1 MNLFTAGLLEQKI
14 YKITKP
20 VRLIELFAGIGAQAK
35 AFERLGVPFEHYKI
49 CEFDKYA
56 VKAYNLIHGMDF
68 EVSDITKLK
77 AEDLEIVDKDKYE
90 YIMTYSF
97 PCQDLSRAGK
107 RKGMAE
113 DSGTRSSL
121 LWDVKRLLEELDAI
135 SGLPQIL
142 CMENVPQVK
151 AEQNIIEWHKW
162 CGFLEKIGYTNFYG
176 ILNAKNYGIPQ
187 NRERCFMISLLNT
200 DSVYVFPEKEELKLR
215 LKDMLEE
222 EVDEKY
228 YLREKL
234 FEFFQAN
241 SIKQQEKGFKFE
253 TNDGNKIAK
262 AITALAGCRMDDN
275 FIETDK
281 CIKVGQL
288 ANSNFES
295 TRRIFSPEGI
305 SPTIITCSGGNQ
317 GVKIINVGN
326 YSPSNYD
333 SSRVVHPE
341 GLAPAVRENHGTVA
355 AIYKKPQVRKL
366 TPGEYFRLMGFDDA
380 DVDKCK
386 STGISDSQL
395 YKMAGNSIVVN
406 VLEKIFK
413 QFYEEDICL
422 KRSIC
427 FIATKSRT
435 E

>member
-1 MNLFTAGLLEQKI
+1 MNLFTAGLLEQKT

-20 VRLIELFAGIGAQAK
+20 VRLIELFAGIGSQAK
-35 AFERLGVPFEHYKI
+35 AFERLGVPFEHFKI

-56 VKAYNLIHGMDF
+56 VKAYNIIHGTDF

-77 AEDLEIVDKDKYE
+77 AEDLEIVNKDKYE

-97 PCQDLSRAGK
+97 PCQDLSLAGK

-121 LWDVKRLLEELDAI
+121 LWEVKRLLEELDAV

-151 AEQNIIEWHKW
+151 AEQNIIEWYKW
-162 CGFLEKIGYTNFYG
+162 RGFLEKIGYTNFYG

-187 NRERCFMISLLNT
+187 NRERCFMMSLLNA

-228 YLREKL
+228 YLSEKL

-241 SIKQQEKGFKFE
+241 CIKQQEKGNIYKFE
-253 TNDGNKIAK
+253 INDGNKIAK
-262 AITALAGCRMDDN
+262 TITTLAGCRMGDN

-281 CIKVGQL
+281 CIQVGQL
-288 ANSNFES
+288 ADSDFES
-295 TRRIFSPEGI
+295 SGRVYSPAGL
-305 SPTIITCSGGNQ
+305 SPTILTCGGGTHEIKITE
-317 GVKIINVGN
+317 VGN
-326 YSPSNYD
+326 YPPGNYD

-355 AIYKKPQVRKL
+355 AINKKTQVRKL
-366 TPGEYFRLMGFDDA
+366 TPRECFRLMGFDDA

-386 STGISDSQL
+386 SAGISDSQL

-413 QFYEEDICL
+413 QFYEGDVCL
-422 KRSIC
+422 KR
-427 FIATKSRT
+427 
-435 E
+435 